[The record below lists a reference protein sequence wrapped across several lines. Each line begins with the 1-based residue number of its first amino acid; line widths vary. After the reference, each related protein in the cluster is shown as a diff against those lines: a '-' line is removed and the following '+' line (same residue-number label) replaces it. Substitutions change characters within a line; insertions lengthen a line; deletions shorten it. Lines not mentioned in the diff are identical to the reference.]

1 MPDDDLRAEVLAA
14 NHEVVTA
21 GVSAR
26 PIKNL
31 VTAPA
36 RPEPSWVDDKNIERA
51 FNLEQFGEA
60 ELIKRFFSGLYV
72 RDNLA
77 SSPSEKS
84 VFTDIFKWTGA
95 CWELDTDHGFKA
107 DLIIVGQ
114 AFQLRAWGFYDQA
127 AEKYL
132 PKLSPPTPAPPDA
145 GADQPAP
152 DPPASGTPASVGP
165 APRTYD
171 LAGLKAM
178 AKDKEL
184 ATPELVGLVK
194 KGDEYLARSRK
205 CWTLPRLTH
214 AAALACA
221 GPGSLG
227 FSGQWNAL
235 RKMLPC
241 RNGTLDLTTGE
252 FSKPRPEHYFNKVVP
267 WDYLGPDIPAPTWT
281 DLLAKCLGH
290 DKELLGFFEMV
301 LASCLIGL
309 APKNFFVAY
318 GPSANNGKSLLF
330 GFLARLL
337 GEFAVELGPDL
348 FLSRQKSNS
357 DAPRPGILRLEGAR
371 AAILSEADARDWW
384 DLGQTKKLTGGDKVN
399 ERSLNQATYRKF
411 FLEATFI
418 LHTNHLPRTGGLD
431 RGFQDRLVVIPFLS
445 RFLAPDKLAEAQA
458 AGERNVFPAEPR
470 MELDRRL
477 DGEMSGVLGRL
488 AKAAGNLLLS
498 GGFLPPQPPICLQ
511 YGEDYL
517 YDQDMP
523 GQFIL
528 ARCALGPEREAF
540 ARDLYMAFKEWCV
553 EARGMEARKVPSETA
568 FGRALHARF
577 RDRKRDHKR
586 GWRYT
591 GLSLKSDSEERHEEE
606 EMNEALF

>member
-1 MPDDDLRAEVLAA
+1 MSADDLRADVLAA
-14 NHEVVTA
+14 NHEVIAA
-21 GVSAR
+21 GVAAR

-31 VTAPA
+31 VAEPQ
-36 RPEPSWVDDKNIERA
+36 RPEPSWADEKLIDRA
-51 FNLEQFGEA
+51 FNIEQYGEA
-60 ELIKRFFSGLYV
+60 ELIKHFFTGLYV

-77 SSPSEKS
+77 SSPEKKS
-84 VFTDIFKWTGA
+84 IFTDVYQWTGA
-95 CWELDTDHGFKA
+95 CWELDTDHSFKA
-107 DLIIVGQ
+107 GLIIVGQ
-114 AFQLRAWGFYDQA
+114 AFQLRAWVFYDEA

-132 PKLSPPTPAPPDA
+132 PQGKALDPCPTGGEPARA
-145 GADQPAP
+145 
-152 DPPASGTPASVGP
+152 
-165 APRTYD
+165 YD
-171 LAGLKAM
+171 LADLKAR

-184 ATPELVGLVK
+184 ATPELVALVK
-194 KGDEYLARSRK
+194 KGDECLARSRK
-205 CWTLPRLTH
+205 CWTLPRLTY

-235 RKMLPC
+235 RKLLPC
-241 RNGTLDLTTGE
+241 KNGTLDLATGE
-252 FSKPRPEHYFNKVVP
+252 LLKPRPEHYFNKVVP
-267 WDYLGPDIPAPTWT
+267 WDYLGPDVPCPTWT

-290 DKELLGFFEMV
+290 DQELLNFFEMV
-301 LASCLIGL
+301 LASCLTGM

-445 RFLAPDKLAEAQA
+445 RFLTPDKLAEAQA

-470 MELDRRL
+470 AELDKRL
-477 DGEMSGVLGRL
+477 DSEMSGVLGRL
-488 AKAAGNLLLS
+488 VKAAGAFLLS
-498 GGFLPPQPPICLQ
+498 GGFLPPQPPICRQ

-528 ARCALGPEREAF
+528 ARCALGPERKAF
-540 ARDLYMAFKEWCV
+540 ARDLYMAFKEWCI
-553 EARGMEARKVPSETA
+553 ETRGMEARKVPSETA

-577 RDRKRDHKR
+577 RDRKRDRQR
-586 GWRYT
+586 GWCYT
-591 GLSLKSDSEERHEEE
+591 GLSLSDSAKEKKEEE
-606 EMNEALF
+606 TNETLFR